1 MALRLL
7 TKSSSVAAVRPML
20 AAQRSSA
27 SIAIRHMA
35 TSSSEEK
42 QVSPENKAQSII
54 DSLPGNS
61 LLSKTAYVTALTGA
75 ATYLISKEIYVFN
88 EESLVLLAFA
98 ATFGGIVKSAREPF
112 NEWADGHINKI
123 RSVLQKARVDHKAA
137 VEDRIDQVGQMKDVV
152 DVTKALYTLSKE
164 TAKLE
169 AEAFELKQKTAIT
182 AEVKSVLD
190 SWVRYETSVRERE
203 QSKLAA
209 YLIEKIKSDLQDPK
223 LQSKILDES
232 ISQVEKIASSA
243 KA

>member
-7 TKSSSVAAVRPML
+7 TKSSVAAARPML
-20 AAQRSSA
+20 AAQRSTA
-27 SIAIRHMA
+27 SVAIRHMA
-35 TSSSEEK
+35 TASEEK

-88 EESLVLLAFA
+88 EESLVLFAFA
-98 ATFGGIVKSAREPF
+98 ATFGGIVKAAREPF

-123 RSVLQKARVDHKAA
+123 RSILQKAREDHKSA
-137 VEDRIDQVGQMKDVV
+137 VAERIDQVGQMKDVV
-152 DVTKALYTLSKE
+152 DVTKALYALSKE

-169 AEAFELKQKTAIT
+169 AEAFELKQKTALT
-182 AEVKSVLD
+182 AEVKAVLD
-190 SWVRYETSVRERE
+190 SWVRYEASVRERE

-209 YLIEKIKSDLQDPK
+209 YMIEKIKADLQDPK

-243 KA
+243 KP

>member
-1 MALRLL
+1 LVPPSLL
-7 TKSSSVAAVRPML
+7 HHCPH
-20 AAQRSSA
+20 
-27 SIAIRHMA
+27 IAFIFV
-35 TSSSEEK
+35 TEK

-88 EESLVLLAFA
+88 EESLVLFAFA
-98 ATFGGIVKSAREPF
+98 ATFGGIVKAAREPF

-123 RSVLQKARVDHKAA
+123 RSVLQKAREDHKSA
-137 VEDRIDQVGQMKDVV
+137 VEERIDQVGQMKDVV
-152 DVTKALYTLSKE
+152 DVTKALYALSKE

-169 AEAFELKQKTAIT
+169 AEAFELKQKTALT
-182 AEVKSVLD
+182 AEVKAVLD
-190 SWVRYETSVRERE
+190 SWVRYEASVRERE

-209 YLIEKIKSDLQDPK
+209 YMIEKIKADLQDPK

-243 KA
+243 KP

>member
-7 TKSSSVAAVRPML
+7 TKSSVAAARPML
-20 AAQRSSA
+20 AAQRSTA
-27 SIAIRHMA
+27 SVAIRHMA
-35 TSSSEEK
+35 TASEEK

-88 EESLVLLAFA
+88 EESLVLFAFA
-98 ATFGGIVKSAREPF
+98 ATFGGIVKAAREPF

-123 RSVLQKARVDHKAA
+123 RSVLQKAREDHKSA
-137 VEDRIDQVGQMKDVV
+137 VEERIDQVGQMKDVV
-152 DVTKALYTLSKE
+152 DVTKALYALSKE

-169 AEAFELKQKTAIT
+169 AEAFELKQKTALT
-182 AEVKSVLD
+182 AEVKAVLD
-190 SWVRYETSVRERE
+190 SWVRYEASVRERE

-209 YLIEKIKSDLQDPK
+209 YMIEKIKADLQDPK

-243 KA
+243 KP

>member
-20 AAQRSSA
+20 AAQRSTA
-27 SIAIRHMA
+27 SVAIRHMA
-35 TSSSEEK
+35 TSSEEK

-88 EESLVLLAFA
+88 EETLVLLAFA
-98 ATFGGIVKSAREPF
+98 ATFGGIVKAGREPF

-123 RSVLQKARVDHKAA
+123 RSVLEKARVDHKAA

-152 DVTKALYTLSKE
+152 DVTKALYALSKE

-209 YLIEKIKSDLQDPK
+209 YLIEKIKTDLQDPK
-223 LQSKILDES
+223 LQTKILDES
-232 ISQVEKIASSA
+232 IGQVEKIASSA

>member
-20 AAQRSSA
+20 AAQRSTA
-27 SIAIRHMA
+27 SVAFIYALLS
-35 TSSSEEK
+35 TEK

-88 EESLVLLAFA
+88 EESLVLFAFA
-98 ATFGGIVKSAREPF
+98 ATFGGIVKAAREPF

-123 RSVLQKARVDHKAA
+123 RSVLQKARVDHKLA
-137 VEDRIDQVGQMKDVV
+137 VEERIDQVGQMKDVV
-152 DVTKALYTLSKE
+152 DVTKALYALSKE
-164 TAKLE
+164 TAQLE
-169 AEAFELKQKTAIT
+169 AEAFELKQKTAFT
-182 AEVKSVLD
+182 SEVKSVLD

-209 YLIEKIKSDLQDPK
+209 YMIEKIKADLQDPK

>member
-7 TKSSSVAAVRPML
+7 TKSAAVARPAL
-20 AAQRSSA
+20 AAQRSTA
-27 SIAIRHMA
+27 SVAIRHMA
-35 TSSSEEK
+35 TSAEEK
-42 QVSPENKAQSII
+42 QVSPESKAQSII

-61 LLSKTAYVTALTGA
+61 LITKTGYVTALAGA

-98 ATFGGIVKSAREPF
+98 ATFGGIVQNVREPF
-112 NEWADGHINKI
+112 NSWADEHINKI
-123 RSVLQKARVDHKAA
+123 RSVLHKARVDHKVA

-152 DVTKALYTLSKE
+152 DVTKALYALSKE

-169 AEAFELKQKTAIT
+169 AEAFELKQKVAMTS
-182 AEVKSVLD
+182 EVKSVLD

-209 YLIEKIKSDLQDPK
+209 YMIEKIKADLADPK
-223 LQSKILDES
+223 LQSQILAES
-232 ISQVEKIASSA
+232 INQVEKIAT

>member
-7 TKSSSVAAVRPML
+7 TKSSSVAAVRPVL
-20 AAQRSSA
+20 AAQRSTA
-27 SIAIRHMA
+27 SVAIRHMA
-35 TSSSEEK
+35 TSAEEK
-42 QVSPENKAQSII
+42 QVAPESKAQSII

-61 LLSKTAYVTALTGA
+61 LISKTGYVTAIAGA

-98 ATFGGIVKSAREPF
+98 ATFSGIVNAARQPF
-112 NEWADGHINKI
+112 NEWADVHINKI
-123 RSVLQKARVDHKAA
+123 RTVLQKARVDHKAA

-152 DVTKALYTLSKE
+152 EVTKALYALSKE

-169 AEAFELKQKTAIT
+169 AEAFELKQKTAMS

-209 YLIEKIKSDLQDPK
+209 YMIEKIKADLLDPK

-232 ISQVEKIASSA
+232 ISQVEKIASSS

>member
-7 TKSSSVAAVRPML
+7 SKSSSVAAVRPML
-20 AAQRSSA
+20 AAQRSTA
-27 SIAIRHMA
+27 SVAIRHMA
-35 TSSSEEK
+35 TSAEEK
-42 QVSPENKAQSII
+42 QVSPEAKAQTII

-61 LLSKTAYVTALTGA
+61 LVSKTGFVTALAGA

-98 ATFGGIVKSAREPF
+98 VTFGGIVKSARQPF

-123 RSVLQKARVDHKAA
+123 RTVLQKAREDHKIA
-137 VEDRIDQVGQMKDVV
+137 VSDRIEQVGQMKDVV
-152 DVTKALYTLSKE
+152 DVTKALYALSKD

-169 AEAFELKQKTAIT
+169 AEAFELKQKTAIS
-182 AEVKSVLD
+182 AEAKAVLD
-190 SWVRYETSVRERE
+190 SWVRYEASVRERE

-209 YLIEKIKSDLQDPK
+209 YLIEKIKADLQDPK
-223 LQSKILDES
+223 LQSQILSES
-232 ISQVEKIASSA
+232 ISQVEKIAT

>member
-1 MALRLL
+1 
-7 TKSSSVAAVRPML
+7 AAVRPML

-27 SIAIRHMA
+27 SAAIRHMT
-35 TSSSEEK
+35 TSTEEK

-137 VEDRIDQVGQMKDVV
+137 VEERIDQVGQMKDVV
-152 DVTKALYTLSKE
+152 DVTKALYALSKE

-169 AEAFELKQKTAIT
+169 AEAFELKQKTALTSEI
-182 AEVKSVLD
+182 KSVLD

-203 QSKLAA
+203 QSKLVA
-209 YLIEKIKSDLQDPK
+209 YMIEKIKADLQDPK
-223 LQSKILDES
+223 LQSKILEES
-232 ISQVEKIASSA
+232 ISQVEKIASS

>member
-7 TKSSSVAAVRPML
+7 TKSASVARPAL
-20 AAQRSSA
+20 AAQRSTA
-27 SIAIRHMA
+27 SVAIRHMA
-35 TSSSEEK
+35 TSAEEK
-42 QVSPENKAQSII
+42 QVSPESKAQSII

-61 LLSKTAYVTALTGA
+61 LITKTGYVTALAGA

-98 ATFGGIVKSAREPF
+98 ATFGGIVQAAREPLF
-112 NEWADGHINKI
+112 NAWADEHINKI
-123 RSVLQKARVDHKAA
+123 RSVLLKARVDHKVA

-152 DVTKALYTLSKE
+152 DVTKALYALSKE

-169 AEAFELKQKTAIT
+169 AEAFELKQQVAMT

-203 QSKLAA
+203 QSKLTA
-209 YLIEKIKSDLQDPK
+209 YMIEKIKADLADPK
-223 LQSKILDES
+223 LQSQILAES
-232 ISQVEKIASSA
+232 INQVEKIAAS